1 MQNNHYVVL
10 LLGLCMVTAWLMLR
24 LLKRNRRKADQPI
37 LNVQERTAQAR
48 QARGIKGDLEQLM
61 VEVEQL
67 AKRFSAQL
75 DAKTLE
81 MEQLLD
87 RADQTLDHLRGQT
100 LQDHS
105 TESPTSSKPATAN
118 IHGYGDQKSRTDDHL
133 SHTIYQLQDEGLDA
147 DQIARRTNEHIGKVE
162 LILALRHN

>member
-10 LLGLCMVTAWLMLR
+10 LLGLCLVTAWLMLR

-37 LNVQERTAQAR
+37 LNVHERTTQTR

-67 AKRFSAQL
+67 AKRFAAQL
-75 DAKTLE
+75 DAKTFE

-87 RADQTLDHLRGQT
+87 RADQTLDQLRGQT
-100 LQDHS
+100 IQGHS
-105 TESPTSSKPATAN
+105 TESTSSAKPATAN
-118 IHGYGDQKSRTDDHL
+118 VPGYGDQKSLTDDQL
-133 SHTIYQLQDEGLDA
+133 SHAVYQFQDEGLNA
-147 DQIARRTNEHIGKVE
+147 DQIARRTSEHIGKVE